1 MDYIKLRAP
10 ATIANLSCG
19 FDILGVCVK
28 EPYDEITISKNSN
41 KKVKINI
48 LDSPF
53 SNIPSKPK
61 ENTGGLPAEIII
73 KDYKLDFGFEITLK
87 KGIPLSGGLGSS
99 AATAIGVVKGI
110 NFLLEDVFDDKT
122 LIAYALEG
130 EKLASK
136 TPHADNIAPCLKGG
150 LVLVKETSPPNLIQ
164 LSTNDFHI
172 AIVHPKV
179 EVNTQHAREILPEK
193 INLSTAVKQW
203 GNISGLTA
211 GFISNDLG
219 LIKDSMHDIIVEP
232 IRSKFIPEY
241 NKIKETAILNGAIGC
256 SISGSGP
263 SVFSLCE
270 SKEVAIIV
278 LESMKKVLNNSNVD
292 HHSYLSKINH
302 SGITLLN

>member
-1 MDYIKLRAP
+1 MDFVQIKSP

-19 FDILGVCVK
+19 FDILGLCIDNPSDLIK
-28 EPYDEITISKNSN
+28 ISKIND
-41 KKVKINI
+41 KTVKII
-48 LDSPF
+48 IEDSEF
-53 SNIPSKPK
+53 SNIPNDPK
-61 ENTGGLPAEIII
+61 LNTGGLPALKIIE
-73 KDYKLDFGFEITLK
+73 DLNLDFGFEITLK

-110 NFLLEDVFDDKT
+110 NFLLKDVFDDKT

-164 LSTNDFHI
+164 LSINDFHI

-193 INLSTAVKQW
+193 INLSSAVKQW

-232 IRSKFIPEY
+232 IRSKFIPKY

-263 SVFSLCE
+263 SVFSLCK
-270 SKEVAIIV
+270 SKEIAMIV
-278 LESMKKVLNNSNVD
+278 LESMKEVLNNSNVD

-302 SGITLLN
+302 AGITLLN

>member
-1 MDYIKLRAP
+1 MDFVQIKSP

-19 FDILGVCVK
+19 FDILGLCIDNPSDLIK
-28 EPYDEITISKNSN
+28 ISKIND
-41 KKVKINI
+41 KTVKII
-48 LDSPF
+48 IEDSEF
-53 SNIPSKPK
+53 SNIPNDPK
-61 ENTGGLPAEIII
+61 LNTGGLPALKIIE
-73 KDYKLDFGFEITLK
+73 DLNLDFGFEITLK

-164 LSTNDFHI
+164 LSINDFHI

-193 INLSTAVKQW
+193 INLSSAVRQW

-211 GFISNDLG
+211 GFINNDLG

-270 SKEVAIIV
+270 SKEIAMIV
-278 LESMKKVLNNSNVD
+278 LDSMKEVLNNSNVD

>member
-1 MDYIKLRAP
+1 MDFVQIESP

-19 FDILGVCVK
+19 FDILGLCIDSPSDLIK
-28 EPYDEITISKNSN
+28 ISKIND
-41 KKVKINI
+41 KTVKII
-48 LDSPF
+48 IEDSEF
-53 SNIPSKPK
+53 SNIPNDPK
-61 ENTGGLPAEIII
+61 LNTGGLPALKIIE
-73 KDYKLDFGFEITLK
+73 DLNLDFGFEITLK

-110 NFLLEDVFDDKT
+110 NFLLEDVFDEQT

-164 LSTNDFHI
+164 LSINDYHI

-203 GNISGLTA
+203 GNVSGLTA
-211 GFISNDLG
+211 GFINNDIE
-219 LIKDSMHDIIVEP
+219 LIKDSMHDIIIEP
-232 IRSKFIPEY
+232 YRSKFIPDY
-241 NKIKETAILNGAIGC
+241 NKIKEAAILNGAIGC

-270 SKEVAIIV
+270 SKEVAMIV
-278 LESMKKVLNNSNVD
+278 LSSMKKVLNNSNVN

-302 SGITLLN
+302 TGITLLN

>member
-1 MDYIKLRAP
+1 
-10 ATIANLSCG
+10 
-19 FDILGVCVK
+19 
-28 EPYDEITISKNSN
+28 
-41 KKVKINI
+41 
-48 LDSPF
+48 
-53 SNIPSKPK
+53 
-61 ENTGGLPAEIII
+61 
-73 KDYKLDFGFEITLK
+73 K

-110 NFLLEDVFDDKT
+110 NFLLDDVFDEEA

-136 TPHADNIAPCLKGG
+136 TPHSDNIAPCLKGG
-150 LVLVKETSPPNLIQ
+150 LVLVKETYPSNLIQ
-164 LSTNDFHI
+164 LSINDFHI

-179 EVNTQHAREILPEK
+179 EVNTKYAREILPEK

-203 GNISGLTA
+203 GNVSGLTA
-211 GFISNDLG
+211 GFVSNDLG

-270 SKEVAIIV
+270 SKEIAMIV
-278 LESMKKVLNNSNVD
+278 LDSMKKVLNNSNVD
-292 HHSYLSKINH
+292 YHSYLSKINH
-302 SGITLLN
+302 TGITLLN